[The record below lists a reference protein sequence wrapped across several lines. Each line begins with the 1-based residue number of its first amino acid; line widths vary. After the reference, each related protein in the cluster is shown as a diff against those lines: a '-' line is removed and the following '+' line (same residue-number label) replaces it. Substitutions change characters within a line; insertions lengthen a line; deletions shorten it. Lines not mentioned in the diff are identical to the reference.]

1 MSIQPVEITLCLTPR
16 SRFDIVDV
24 ATKISDEC
32 GDLLQEYQKVTCCS
46 FHTTAGYIEQRLSAR
61 LHYNEKRL
69 AQFIKIHQMLFPPN
83 AGYLHDAMELREELS
98 KSEKERESLNADSH
112 LTFMSAGLKNCV
124 TYTTKPKLPIYFIDL
139 DGVNKHYRR
148 NRSTS
153 ILAYNSEEVVYHG
166 KYIIPV
172 TRNHSINALNL
183 KDPRYGLFSH
193 LNKLLEFY
201 GIDKGL
207 IDIGL
212 AREERRTALTVN
224 EYETLLMRNDLPT
237 AMSNPLAYLV
247 QRGKN
252 ILQNPASI
260 PGKAMSYATYDI
272 IRLYNELMK
281 NIQLSPHV
289 IERALSFLSKPISH
303 IFRLKRSITL
313 LVSHSVDTGPGSILQ
328 GTYQSPILLQYGR
341 AQKGF
346 RCLEITLKKF
356 E

>member
-1 MSIQPVEITLCLTPR
+1 MSIQPVEITFRMTPR

-24 ATKISDEC
+24 ATKISDEY
-32 GDLLQEYQKVTCCS
+32 GDLFQEYQKVTCCS
-46 FHTTAGYIEQRLSAR
+46 FHTTAGYIEQKLSAR

-69 AQFIKIHQMLFPPN
+69 AQFIRIHQMLFPPN
-83 AGYLHDAMELREELS
+83 AGYFHDAMELRKELS

-124 TYTTKPKLPIYFIDL
+124 TYTTNPKLPIYFIDL

-148 NRSTS
+148 NRTTS
-153 ILAYNSEEVVYHG
+153 ILAYNSEEIVYHG

-172 TRNHSINALNL
+172 TKNDTINALNL
-183 KDPRYGLFSH
+183 KDTRYGLFSH
-193 LNKLLEFY
+193 LNELLKFH

-207 IDIGL
+207 IDINL
-212 AREERRTALTVN
+212 AREERRAALTVN

-237 AMSNPLAYLV
+237 AMNNPLAYLV

-252 ILQNPASI
+252 LLQNPSSI
-260 PGKAMSYATYDI
+260 PGKARSYATYDI

-281 NIQLSPHV
+281 NIQLNPHV
-289 IERALSFLSKPISH
+289 IERVLPFLSKPVSH

-313 LVSHSVDTGPGSILQ
+313 LVSHSSNKGPGNIVQ

-341 AQKGF
+341 ARKGVH
-346 RCLEITLKKF
+346 CLEITLKKL